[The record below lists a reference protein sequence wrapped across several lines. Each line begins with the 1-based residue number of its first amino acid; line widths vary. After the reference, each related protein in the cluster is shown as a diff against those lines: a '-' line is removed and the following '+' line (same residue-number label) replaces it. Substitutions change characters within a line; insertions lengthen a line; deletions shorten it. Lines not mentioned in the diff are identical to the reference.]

1 MEEIIEELLKSNLIK
16 ISESIDY
23 DKFLE
28 IYEPYEAVMSEIHFA
43 EMLEISERR
52 YKSIRNERGKRS

>member
-23 DKFLE
+23 E
-28 IYEPYEAVMSEIHFA
+28 I
-43 EMLEISERR
+43 LRN
-52 YKSIRNERGKRS
+52 IRAI

>member
-43 EMLEISERR
+43 
-52 YKSIRNERGKRS
+52 